1 MKKVK
6 YRILYVDDEE
16 INLRVFKNT
25 FEDEFE
31 VYTANSGAE
40 GLNIF
45 KEHNID
51 LIITDQRMP
60 EMSGIEFLKRIID
73 MNPEPNRILLTGF
86 SDIDALSSAVNE
98 GKIYQ
103 YINKPWDE
111 AELKPV
117 IYQAL
122 ESYYIK
128 RENQK
133 LTIALKEKAEA
144 LGTEIA
150 EKNKLLDQLKQT
162 LDELKIAK
170 EKAEESDRL
179 KTAFLNNLSHEIRT
193 PLNGIIGFTNLL
205 YEMNPTAEDKLNFV
219 TIINRSGQQ
228 LLAIIDDILSIATIE
243 AGQAELKMQEL
254 NIPECLEEMKSE
266 YQGLIDEKTVSIN
279 FNTIIEP
286 EQSFG
291 LLDESKFKRILRN
304 LLDNAVKF
312 TDKGSIDINCEVKN
326 DSIFF
331 TIKDT
336 GIGIAEENHRKIF
349 DRFMQ
354 INSGR
359 NRVYQGNGLGLTIA
373 KAYIE
378 LMGGKISVESTIGK
392 GAKFSFAIPFKTST
406 LRIQKTEE
414 KAKSGT
420 PNLQSKT
427 ILVAEDELSNYLL
440 VEMILR
446 PTNVNLIHVTNGKEA
461 VELCKNNPA
470 IDLVLMD
477 IKMPIMNGLMA
488 TKIIK
493 QQNHLLPVI
502 ALTAYAQTGDRE
514 LALNNGC
521 DEHLP
526 KPITKKEL
534 LHAIGRYI

>member
-31 VYTANSGAE
+31 VYTAISGAE
-40 GLNIF
+40 GIKIF
-45 KEHNID
+45 QEHNID

-150 EKNKLLDQLKQT
+150 EKNKLVDQLKQT

-254 NIPECLEEMKSE
+254 NIPECLEEMKNE
-266 YQGLIDEKTVSIN
+266 YQGLIDEKDVSIH
-279 FNTIIEP
+279 FNANIEP

-291 LLDESKFKRILRN
+291 LLDESKFRRILRN

-312 TDKGSIDINCEVKN
+312 TDKGSIDINCEVRN
-326 DSIFF
+326 DIISF

-336 GIGIAEENHRKIF
+336 GIGIAEENHKKIF

-354 INSGR
+354 INGGR

-373 KAYIE
+373 KAYVE
-378 LMGGKISVESTIGK
+378 LMGGKISVESTLGK

-406 LRIQKTEE
+406 LRSQKAEE
-414 KAKSGT
+414 KTNTGI
-420 PNLQSKT
+420 PNLKSKT

-446 PTNVNLIHVTNGKEA
+446 PTNANLIHVTNGKEA

-477 IKMPIMNGLMA
+477 IKMPVMNGLMA